1 MYIVAFNSI
10 NIYILKSNTIL
21 MDNRGYVM
29 SGMSFLL
36 VLPAILLFAVFLD
49 MANEGIGENSRVI
62 GSGSVLNTARDLEAD
77 IMVAGKE
84 VLKNEADNVMN
95 SGTPLSDSRAAI
107 KTDLQTKMDQKIQD
121 YEDNSKMD
129 VDCNISSVGNSED
142 PFAVQINSTIYVGK
156 GNITHWEYISQDI
169 PITDSRYPI
178 SNPLPFIK
186 CKDHG
191 GVQVANNKIA
201 FGSSLA
207 NYLDSRG
214 VENAFAYVNST
225 TALTIKKCPYDPY
238 KMHGANNNTLKNC
251 IDNGY
256 FHESADGPCFLCRL
270 EGKGTCPHYGME
282 TFIVPCSSSNNSVN
296 SSNSSENFT
305 YNAPSSI
312 DHVIFDDIYNGTY
325 QGEKMIYYSDGF
337 KLLIIYLEN
346 AHRQKYGFPI
356 II

>member
-1 MYIVAFNSI
+1 
-10 NIYILKSNTIL
+10 
-21 MDNRGYVM
+21 MDNKGYVM

-49 MANEGIGENSRVI
+49 MTNEGIGENSREL
-62 GSGSVLNTARDLEAD
+62 GSESVLNIVKDLEAD

-84 VLKNEADNVMN
+84 VLKSEADNVMN
-95 SGTPLSDSRAAI
+95 SGTPLSDSRAVI
-107 KTDLQTKMDQKIQD
+107 KDDLQTKIDQKVQN
-121 YEDNSKMD
+121 YKDNSELD

-169 PITDSRYPI
+169 PITDPQYPVP
-178 SNPLPFIK
+178 NPLPFIK

-214 VENAFAYVNST
+214 VENAFAYENST
-225 TALTIKKCPYDPY
+225 TGFIIKKCPYDPY
-238 KMHGANNNTLKNC
+238 EMHGTNEILKNC

-282 TFIVPCSSSNNSVN
+282 TFIVPCSSSNTSVN

-305 YNAPSSI
+305 YSTAPSSI
-312 DHVIFDDIYNGTY
+312 DHVLFDDIYNGTY
-325 QGEKMIYYSDGF
+325 QGKKIDYYSDGF

-356 II
+356 I